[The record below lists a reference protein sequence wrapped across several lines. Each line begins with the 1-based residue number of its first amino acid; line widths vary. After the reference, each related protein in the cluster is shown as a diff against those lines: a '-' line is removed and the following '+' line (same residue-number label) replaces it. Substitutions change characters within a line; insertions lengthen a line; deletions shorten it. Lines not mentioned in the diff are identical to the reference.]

1 LLRYHARQPVLP
13 QPASL
18 IVTITITP
26 NPNYVRVSFAGHVIA
41 ESIRSLVLVEG
52 ELPPVVYIPR
62 ADVDLDLCAPT
73 GHVTHCPQKG
83 EAVHFSIVI
92 HDRRSENA
100 LWSYENPLPEV
111 AAIAGHVAFYADRV
125 DSIVSGKPNLRG
137 GSLA

>member
-1 LLRYHARQPVLP
+1 MR
-13 QPASL
+13 ASL
-18 IVTITITP
+18 SHRNPRVCFVTITITP

-52 ELPPVVYIPR
+52 DLPPVVYIPR

-73 GHVTHCPQKG
+73 GHVTHCPHKG
-83 EAVHFSIVI
+83 DAVHFSIVI
-92 HDRRSENA
+92 HDRRAENA

-111 AAIAGHVAFYADRV
+111 AAIAGHVAFYPDRV
-125 DSIVSGKPNLRG
+125 DSIVSGKPDLRG